1 MKSIDILKGMLL
13 MLFLSVVMAVEHS
26 SKRKELNESLIPRI
40 ANGDTEAFSELYETT
55 KTAVYSFAL
64 SIVKNAH
71 DAQDIMQETYLKIH
85 ANAIGYFSQGKPMAW
100 IFTIVRNLCLMH
112 LRKSR
117 KSDVEFDEA
126 IGCESPVDFTQ
137 NVDDNE
143 LISMMMTA
151 LSEEERSIV
160 IMHVVSGMKH
170 REISEI
176 LEIPLSTVLSKY
188 NRALHKMK
196 KHFDAR

>member
-1 MKSIDILKGMLL
+1 MLL

>member
-1 MKSIDILKGMLL
+1 